1 MIRVFVV
8 DDSPFVRKAL
18 RRVLTADR
26 DIHIVGEAAT
36 GEEALSL
43 IPDADPHVVT
53 LDVEMAGINGLDVL
67 RQLLLWRPGL
77 RVLMLSA
84 HTREGASATLEAL
97 AAGAAD
103 FIDKQSLN
111 LMDLDRLGHE
121 LGDRLRALG
130 GGRDTHL
137 PRVRPEGGARRG
149 AALPIPDAVEL
160 SRAELCVI
168 GASTGGPAALQALL
182 ESLPAEFPIP
192 VAIVQHMPPGF
203 TRPFANRLDGLCRL
217 TVAEAVDGQ
226 RLVPGMVVVAPA
238 GMHLRLTPSLVTSL
252 SDDPAGSRHVPS
264 VDVLF
269 RSAAKARPGGILGVL
284 LTGMGDDGAEGLS
297 QIRAQGGVTIAE
309 SEESC
314 AVYGMPRAA
323 VERGAAGF
331 VLPLLDIRR
340 VLSAM

>member
-1 MIRVFVV
+1 
-8 DDSPFVRKAL
+8 
-18 RRVLTADR
+18 
-26 DIHIVGEAAT
+26 VGEAAT
-36 GEEALSL
+36 GEEALAL

-53 LDVEMAGINGLDVL
+53 LDVEMHGINGLDVL

-111 LMDLDRLGHE
+111 LMDLERLGHE

-149 AALPIPDAVEL
+149 AALPLPASVEL
-160 SRAELCVI
+160 AKAEFCVI

-182 ESLPAEFPIP
+182 EALPAQFPVPI
-192 VAIVQHMPPGF
+192 AIVQHMPPGF
-203 TRPFANRLDGLCRL
+203 TKPFATRLDGLCRL
-217 TVAEAVDGQ
+217 TVAEAEDSQ

-238 GMHLRLTPSLVTSL
+238 GMHLRVSPSLVTNL

-269 RSAAKARPGGILGVL
+269 RSAAKARPGGVLGVL
-284 LTGMGDDGAEGLS
+284 LTGMGEDGAEGLS
-297 QIRAQGGVTIAE
+297 QIRAQGGTTIAE

-323 VERGAAGF
+323 VERGAAQY
-331 VLPLLDIRR
+331 VLPLLEIRR
-340 VLSAM
+340 VLGGM

>member
-18 RRVLTADR
+18 RRVLAADSG
-26 DIHIVGEAAT
+26 IQVVGEAAT

-53 LDVEMAGINGLDVL
+53 LDVQMQGISGLDVL

-84 HTREGASATLEAL
+84 LTREGAAATLEAL

-111 LMDLDRLGHE
+111 LMDLDRLGRE
-121 LGDRLRALG
+121 LGERLRALG
-130 GGRDTHL
+130 GDRDTHARKA
-137 PRVRPEGGARRG
+137 PPERIPVRRQTGAV
-149 AALPIPDAVEL
+149 PL
-160 SRAELCVI
+160 SADLGRAELCVI
-168 GASTGGPAALQALL
+168 GASTGGPAALQTLL
-182 ESLPAEFPIP
+182 EALPASFPVP
-192 VAIVQHMPPGF
+192 VAVVQHMPPGF
-203 TRPFANRLDGLCRL
+203 TKPFAARLDGLCRVRV
-217 TVAEAVDGQ
+217 TEAEQGHK
-226 RLVPGMVVVAPA
+226 LEPGSVVIAPA
-238 GMHLRLTPSLVTSL
+238 GMHLRLGQQLGIML
-252 SDDPAGSRHVPS
+252 SDDAAGARHVPS

-269 RSAAKARPGGILGVL
+269 RSAARARPGAVLGIL

-297 QIRAQGGVTIAE
+297 QIRAHGGVTIAE
-309 SEESC
+309 SEETC

-323 VERGAAGF
+323 VQRGAAQF
-331 VLPLLDIRR
+331 VLPLPEIRR
-340 VLSAM
+340 VLAGM